1 MRTYV
6 IDLARGLT
14 AAGVLMSAV
23 VHYDLYQQGFSAVDV
38 IGPLFLLNFIGGVVI
53 GTGIVVWRHWLPV
66 FLGAGF
72 GATTVV
78 FYWISVVHGL
88 FGIKEFTTGWPELTA
103 EFAEY
108 AAVLFGMLAAVLLW
122 LDSRAR
128 ATTSNFTRSSG
139 GPEPRNNRH
148 ASVPVVFHQPR

>member
-6 IDLARGLT
+6 IDLARGL
-14 AAGVLMSAV
+14 AAAAVLMSAV
-23 VHYDLYQQGFSAVDV
+23 VHYDLYQQGFSAVNV

-53 GTGIVVWRHWLPV
+53 GTGIVVWRHWLPA

-108 AAVLFGMLAAVLLW
+108 TALVCGMLAAVLLF
-122 LDSRAR
+122 LHSRAR
-128 ATTSNFTRSSG
+128 AATSNSARNG
-139 GPEPRNNRH
+139 GPGPRNNRH
-148 ASVPVVFHQPR
+148 PSVPIAFHQPR